1 MVIRELDLV
10 KLGFNKVVVS
20 EEESGTAPYYFYEY
34 PLSEENENFVLVSED
49 SDEIKDD
56 TWRVQLFDTPDYDF
70 YSREALRDFIECV
83 TKFKSEQEND
93 Q

>member
-20 EEESGTAPYYFYEY
+20 EEESGTTPYYFYEY

-56 TWRVQLFDTPDYDF
+56 AWRVQLYVPLNARIAV
-70 YSREALRDFIECV
+70 SRRC
-83 TKFKSEQEND
+83 D
-93 Q
+93 QPAAMSFR